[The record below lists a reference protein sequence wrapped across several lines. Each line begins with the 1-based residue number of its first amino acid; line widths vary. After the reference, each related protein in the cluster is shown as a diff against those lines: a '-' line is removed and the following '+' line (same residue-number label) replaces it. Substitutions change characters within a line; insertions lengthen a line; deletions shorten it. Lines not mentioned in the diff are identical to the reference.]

1 MSGTARHP
9 TMMIPLSDLY
19 MHPLNV
25 RSEPPPEDIAA
36 LADSISEL
44 GLLQNLAGYADVT
57 NPDRSSGQVG
67 IVAGGRRLRA
77 LMLLATRESR
87 DPATTTVL
95 VRVTLSED
103 EARLWASAENTA
115 RQALHPV
122 DEVRAYARMAASG
135 ADVTKISIA
144 FAVRDQHVR
153 QRLRLAQLPDE
164 ALAALRRN
172 EINLDQAAAL
182 TSARSD
188 EALLTELTRI
198 TTSNWSISA
207 ADIRNKLAADSIR
220 ADDRRAIFVGLQAYR
235 DAGGQVLE
243 DLFTDRVRL
252 LDEPLLDSLFTGK
265 LAEAAA
271 GEQSTGWKWVQH
283 WTAAHPDWSASRDM
297 QTIKRIPG
305 ELPDGD
311 IEDLDRLSEMAEQGD
326 LSDEDQVR
334 FEDLSA
340 RAEGDYSDEDI
351 ASSGLWLYVDHH
363 GALCTYGPYR
373 RSQDD
378 PNREPSGDDETE
390 GGMATAAKPES
401 RALSASLLE
410 DLKRIRLA
418 DLQLHVGERA
428 ELMLDLLAY
437 KLSGELAPYPSPI
450 NFSPTRQQIEPEKT
464 EGFLPPHC
472 LLAPDEAE
480 LKARAKVSPEGF
492 TAFRALGKKH
502 RNDVLARGL
511 ARLLGDNDLG
521 PMLADIAGTNPRAIW
536 TPTAS
541 AYFKRLPVSALDDIW
556 CDLVPDERSPSY
568 AGFRA
573 QSKADKAANL
583 HCLFNIDSF
592 REAIGLSRD
601 QNARIDAWLPAE
613 LQWPAVEIATTQEQA
628 A

>member
-1 MSGTARHP
+1 MSETARHP

-57 NPDRSSGQVG
+57 NPEQTHGKVG

-77 LMLLATRESR
+77 LMLLAVRDGR
-87 DPATTTVL
+87 DPAATNVP

-103 EARLWASAENTA
+103 QARLWASAENTA
-115 RQALHPV
+115 RQALHPA

-135 ADVTKISIA
+135 ADVTKIATA

-164 ALAALRRN
+164 ALSALR
-172 EINLDQAAAL
+172 EGAISLDQAGAL
-182 TSARSD
+182 TTARSY
-188 EALLTELTRI
+188 EALIAELARV
-198 TTSNWSISA
+198 TTSNWGTSATDIRNRLAAASISA
-207 ADIRNKLAADSIR
+207 G
-220 ADDRRAIFVGLQAYR
+220 DRRAIYVGLQAYR
-235 DAGGQVLE
+235 NAGGGVLE

-252 LDEPLLDSLFTGK
+252 LDEPLLDALFSTK

-283 WTAAHPDWSASRDM
+283 WTAAYPDYTASRDM
-297 QTIKRIPG
+297 QPIKRVPG

-311 IEDLDRLSEMAEQGD
+311 IEDLDRLSDMAEQGD
-326 LSDEDQVR
+326 LSDEDQAR
-334 FEDLSA
+334 FEDVSA
-340 RAEGDYSDEDI
+340 RAEGDYSDDDI
-351 ASSGLWLYVDHH
+351 ATSGLWLYVDDH
-363 GALCTYGPYR
+363 GALRTYGPYR
-373 RSQDD
+373 RAQDD
-378 PNREPSGDDETE
+378 PNREAAGDDEAE
-390 GGMATAAKPES
+390 GGTATTPKPES

-418 DLQLHVGERA
+418 DLQLHAGERA

-437 KLSGELAPYPSPI
+437 KLSGELMAYSSPI
-450 NFSPTRQQIEPEKT
+450 HFTANPQTVEPEKS
-464 EGFLPPHC
+464 EGFTPPNH
-472 LLAPDEAE
+472 LLALDNAQH
-480 LKARAKVSPEGF
+480 ATMGRMSPQGF

-502 RNDVLARGL
+502 RNDLLARGL
-511 ARLLGDNDLG
+511 ARLIGDNDLG

-541 AYFKRLPVSALDDIW
+541 AYFSRLPVSVLDDIW
-556 CDLVPDERSPSY
+556 CDLVPDERVLDH
-568 AGFRA
+568 AKFRA
-573 QSKADKAANL
+573 QKKADKAKAL
-583 HCLFNIDSF
+583 HQLFNSADY
-592 REAIGLSRD
+592 REAIGLSRE
-601 QNARIDAWLPAE
+601 QNTRIDQWLPAE
-613 LQWPAVEIATTQEQA
+613 LQWPAIEIAQPEEKA